1 MKTAFHLNIVASAVV
16 LGLVSTAPAFAEES
30 TKNSDSDDLD
40 TITIIGNSSSAL
52 KVAGSAHVVTEADL
66 EEFKYSD
73 VNRAIRQ
80 VPGVYVQEEDGLGL
94 RPNIGLR
101 GTGTSR
107 TGRVSLMEDGVLI
120 APAPYAA
127 SSAYYFP
134 TFDRITGIE
143 VLKGP
148 ASIKYGPFTV
158 GGAIN
163 LISRPIPEEARGQL
177 KLEKGEHEELHG
189 YGFYGDS
196 FDNFGYLI
204 EINDHQTDG
213 FKTID
218 RVGQETGFEKSDQVA
233 KFRFNTDSDANVY
246 QQLDIKLQN
255 SYEQSDQSYLGLTDV
270 DYAADPYRM
279 YGVSEGDQFTGK
291 HEQVVLNYY
300 ADLSDSI
307 DLRVTAYRNDF
318 ARNWHK
324 TGKFFT
330 EDTTNP
336 GTYNGVSWS
345 SVVNEI
351 NTNPGSSLANYYQS
365 ILNGADSGN
374 DLIDKVDGNRA
385 YLSRGIQTRL
395 DWNFMTGDVEHDLQ
409 LGVRVHEDE
418 ADRFQRIGFFKQENG
433 QLVEVDPGVWGDGGN
448 RIDSAE
454 ANSYYLMDTITIG
467 DWTLTPGVRYEDVD
481 LTREN
486 WGSAPDRTAAAS
498 VRTNSVSEVLPG
510 FGALWSINDTTSV
523 LFGVNK
529 GFAPPGSS
537 SDDKPEESW
546 NYEMGLRFAGE
557 QYSSEL
563 IAFFSDYENLLGE
576 CTLANSG
583 CDINNEGDKFN
594 GGKAEVKGVE
604 LLVSGDFAEN
614 WPARLSYT
622 FTDTEF
628 GSSFDSS
635 VWGSVVAGQPI
646 PYIPENQAQL
656 IFGYDNQTWSLLSS
670 VNYSD
675 GLCTKPACGQYESTD
690 ERTLVDL
697 SAEYHTN
704 DYVTFFA
711 TIENITDEDTIVA
724 REPYGARP
732 EKPRTAKIGVK
743 FNF

>member
-1 MKTAFHLNIVASAVV
+1 MKSSFRLSLVASSVI
-16 LGLVSTAPAFAEES
+16 LGVAASVPALAEES
-30 TKNSDSDDLD
+30 TKDDIE
-40 TITIIGNSSSAL
+40 TITIIGDSSNAQ
-52 KVAGSAHVVTEADL
+52 KVAGSAHIVTETEL

-73 VNRAIRQ
+73 VNRAVRQ
-80 VPGVYVQEEDGLGL
+80 IPGVYVQLEDGLGL

-158 GGAIN
+158 GGAVN
-163 LISRPIPEEARGQL
+163 LISRQIPLESQGQL
-177 KLEKGEHEELHG
+177 KLEKGQHEELHG
-189 YGFYGDS
+189 YFYYGDS
-196 FDNFGYLI
+196 YDNFGYLV
-204 EINDHQTDG
+204 ELNDHQSDG

-218 RVGQETGFEKSDQVA
+218 RLGQETGFEKSDQVV
-233 KFRFNTDSDANVY
+233 KLRFNTDSDASIY

-255 SYEQSDQSYLGLTDV
+255 SYEISDQSYVGLTDA
-270 DYAADPYRM
+270 DFAADPYRM
-279 YGVSEGDQFTGK
+279 YGISAGDQFEGK
-291 HEQVVLNYY
+291 HEQLVLSYF
-300 ADLSDSI
+300 ADLSDSL
-307 DLRVTAYRNDF
+307 DLHVTAYDNDF

-324 TGKFFT
+324 TGAFYV
-330 EDTTNP
+330 EDTATP
-336 GTYNGVSWS
+336 GSYDKISWS
-345 SVVNEI
+345 SVVGEI
-351 NTNPGSSLANYYQS
+351 NANPGSTLANYYQS

-374 DLIDKVDGNRA
+374 DLIDKVDGNRS
-385 YLSRGIQTRL
+385 YMNRGIQARL
-395 DWNFMTGDVEHDLQ
+395 DWNFMTGEAEHDLQ
-409 LGVRVHEDE
+409 FGLRVHEDD
-418 ADRFQRIGFFKQENG
+418 ADRFQRRTFYTQENG
-433 QLVEVDPGVWGDGGN
+433 QLVVAQPGVWGDAGN

-454 ANSYYLMDTITIG
+454 ANSYYLIDTIAWG
-467 DWTLTPGVRYEDVD
+467 DWTFTPGVRYEDVE
-481 LTREN
+481 LKREN
-486 WGSAPDRTAAAS
+486 WGSAPDRSAAAS

-510 FGALWSINDTTSV
+510 FGALWAINDTTSV

-537 SDDKPEESW
+537 ADDKPEESW
-546 NYEMGLRFAGE
+546 NYEMGLRFSGS

-604 LLVSGDFAEN
+604 LLVTGDFAEN
-614 WPARLSYT
+614 WPARFSYT

-628 GSSFDSS
+628 GSSFDSN
-635 VWGSVVAGQPI
+635 VWGSVLAGQPI

-656 IFGYDNQTWSLLSS
+656 MFGYDNQEWSLLAS
-670 VNYSD
+670 VNYFD
-675 GLCTKPACGQYESTD
+675 ELCTKPACGQFERTE

-697 SAEYHTN
+697 SGEIHAN
-704 DYVTFFA
+704 DMVTFFA
-711 TIENITDEDTIVA
+711 TIENLTDDDAIVA

-732 EKPRTAKIGVK
+732 DKPRTAKIGVK
-743 FNF
+743 INF

>member
-1 MKTAFHLNIVASAVV
+1 MNTMSRLSLVASAVI
-16 LGLVSTAPAFAEES
+16 LGGAFTAPVLAEES
-30 TKNSDSDDLD
+30 NSDDIE
-40 TITIIGNSSSAL
+40 TITIIGDSSKA
-52 KVAGSAHVVTEADL
+52 KIAAGSAHIVTEAEL

-80 VPGVYVQEEDGLGL
+80 VPGVYVQLEDGLGL

-158 GGAIN
+158 GGAVN
-163 LISRPIPEEARGQL
+163 LISRQIPVEGKGQL
-177 KLEKGEHEELHG
+177 KLEKGQHEELHG
-189 YGFYGDS
+189 YFYYGDS
-196 FDNFGYLI
+196 YDNFGYLV
-204 EINDHQTDG
+204 ELNDHQSDG

-218 RVGQETGFEKSDQVA
+218 RLGQETGFEKSDQVV
-233 KFRFNTDSDANVY
+233 KLRFNTDSDAAVY

-270 DYAADPYRM
+270 DFAADPYRM
-279 YGVSEGDQFTGK
+279 YGISAGDQFEGK
-291 HEQVVLNYY
+291 HEQLVLSYF
-300 ADLSDSI
+300 ADLSDSF
-307 DLRVTAYRNDF
+307 DLHITAYDNDF

-324 TGKFFT
+324 TGAFYI
-330 EDTTNP
+330 EDTANP
-336 GTYNGVSWS
+336 GTYNDVSWS
-345 SVVNEI
+345 SVVGEI
-351 NTNPGSSLANYYQS
+351 NTNPGSPLANYYQS

-385 YLSRGIQTRL
+385 YMNRGIQTRL
-395 DWNFMTGDVEHDLQ
+395 DWNFTTGEAQHDLQ
-409 LGVRVHEDE
+409 LGLRVHEDD
-418 ADRFQRIGFFKQENG
+418 ADRFQRRTFYAQENG
-433 QLVEVDPGVWGDGGN
+433 QLVVAQPGVWGDAGN

-454 ANSYYLMDTITIG
+454 ANSYYLIDTITWG
-467 DWTLTPGVRYEDVD
+467 DWTLTPGVRYEDVE
-481 LTREN
+481 LKREN
-486 WGSAPDRTAAAS
+486 WGSAPDRSAAAS

-510 FGALWSINDTTSV
+510 FGAVWAVNDTTSLV
-523 LFGVNK
+523 FGAHK

-537 SDDKPEESW
+537 ADDKHEESW

-604 LLVSGDFAEN
+604 LLVTGDFAEN
-614 WPARLSYT
+614 WPARFSYT
-622 FTDTEF
+622 FTETEF
-628 GSSFDSS
+628 GSSFDSG
-635 VWGSVVAGQPI
+635 VWGSVLAGQPI

-656 IFGYDNQTWSLLSS
+656 VLGYDNQKWSLLTS
-670 VNYSD
+670 VNYFD
-675 GLCTKPACGQYESTD
+675 GLCTKPACGQFERTD

-697 SAEYHTN
+697 SGEIQAN
-704 DYVTFFA
+704 DSVAFFA
-711 TIENITDEDTIVA
+711 TIENLTDDDSIVA

-732 EKPRTAKIGVK
+732 DKPRTAKIGVRID
-743 FNF
+743 F